1 MHTETPHILVIDDH
15 ADIRDPL
22 AKYLTNHGMRAST
35 ASGGVEMD
43 KVLSTS
49 SIDLIVLDIMMPGE
63 DGFSIC
69 RRIQDGA
76 KIPVILLTALTDETD
91 RIVGLELGA
100 DDYVSKPFNP
110 RELLARIK
118 SVLRRT
124 NMLPEKAV
132 VKKGTVKFD
141 GWTFE
146 LASKE
151 IISKD
156 GVSIRLSSGEH
167 TLLCTFVEHVDT
179 VLSRDQL
186 LDITRGREAQLFDRS
201 IDNQV
206 SRLRQKIEEDPK
218 NPKIIST
225 KWGGGYIFNADLE
238 WI

>member
-1 MHTETPHILVIDDH
+1 MNKENPHILVIDDH
-15 ADIRDPL
+15 IDIREPL
-22 AKYLTNHGMRAST
+22 AKYLSNQGMRTST
-35 ASGGVEMD
+35 ASGGSEMD
-43 KVLSTS
+43 KILKTS

-69 RRIQDGA
+69 RRIQENL
-76 KIPVILLTALTDETD
+76 KIPIILLTALTDETD

-124 NMLPEKAV
+124 NMLPKKTTS
-132 VKKGTVKFD
+132 KKGIVKFE
-141 GWTFE
+141 GWTFDITK
-146 LASKE
+146 KE
-151 IISKD
+151 IIDED

-167 TLLCTFVEHVDT
+167 TLLSTFIEHEGM

-186 LDITRGREAQLFDRS
+186 LDITKGRDAQLFDRS

-206 SRLRQKIEEDPK
+206 SRLRQKIELDPK
-218 NPKIIST
+218 NPKIITT
-225 KWGGGYIFNADLE
+225 KWGGGYVFNVKLE
-238 WI
+238 WL

>member
-1 MHTETPHILVIDDH
+1 MNTETPHILVIDDH
-15 ADIRDPL
+15 SDIREPL
-22 AKYLTNHGMRAST
+22 AKYLVNHGMRAST
-35 ASGGVEMD
+35 ASGGIEMD
-43 KVLSTS
+43 KILKSS

-69 RRIQDGA
+69 RRVQETS
-76 KIPVILLTALTDETD
+76 KIPVILITALTDETD

-124 NMLPEKAV
+124 NMLPKKAISQ
-132 VKKGTVKFD
+132 KGTVKFA
-141 GWTFE
+141 GWTFDI
-146 LASKE
+146 SKKE
-151 IISKD
+151 IIGTD
-156 GVSIRLSSGEH
+156 GISIRLSSSEH
-167 TLLCTFVEHVDT
+167 TLLCTFVEHEGA

-186 LDITRGREAQLFDRS
+186 LDITKGRDAQLFDRS

-206 SRLRQKIEEDPK
+206 SRLRQKIEVDPK
-218 NPKIIST
+218 KPNIITT
-225 KWGGGYIFNADLE
+225 KWGGGYVFNVNLE

>member
-1 MHTETPHILVIDDH
+1 MNTQAPHILVIDDH
-15 ADIRDPL
+15 EDIRDPL
-22 AKYLTNHGMRAST
+22 AKYLANHGMRTST

-43 KVLSTS
+43 KILATS

-69 RRIQDGA
+69 RRVQDSS

-124 NMLPEKAV
+124 NMLPEKVAAQ
-132 VKKGTVKFD
+132 KGTVKFD

-146 LASKE
+146 LSKNE
-151 IISKD
+151 ILDKD
-156 GVSIRLSSGEH
+156 NVSIRLSSGEH
-167 TLLCTFVEHVDT
+167 TLLCTFIEHVDT

-206 SRLRQKIEEDPK
+206 SRLRQKIEVDPK
-218 NPKIIST
+218 KPKIIST
-225 KWGGGYIFNADLE
+225 KWGGGYIFNSELE